1 MKMRFEAATNGRFAA
16 PLIALVSVCLFGC
29 ETAPAADPV
38 VAAPE
43 VNYEGLE
50 TVGSRRLDIA
60 QVRPG
65 VDFAAYTGVLLREPE
80 LAFQTPDRSEG
91 QFPLSEAQKDRF
103 RGMLATEFEA
113 QLGRLD
119 SLELVTEPGPEVLA
133 LNVRVQ
139 DIAVSVS
146 ADSVG
151 RVGRAAAVLEAS
163 GDATVVLELEDSRS
177 NEILARGVDTRTVEG
192 VALRQRGDAMVTRF
206 EAAEKVVEKW
216 AATARSAL
224 DALTSDR

>member
-1 MKMRFEAATNGRFAA
+1 MKKRIEAATGGRLAA
-16 PLIALVSVCLFGC
+16 PLVVLVSVCLFGC

-38 VAAPE
+38 AAEPE

-50 TVGSRRLDIA
+50 TVRSRRLDIV

-80 LAFQTPDRSEG
+80 LAFQTPDRGER

-103 RGMLATEFEA
+103 RNMLATEFEKE
-113 QLGRLD
+113 LGKLD
-119 SLELVTEPGPEVLA
+119 SLDLVTESGSDVVA
-133 LNVRVQ
+133 LSIRVQ
-139 DIAVSVS
+139 DIAVTVS
-146 ADSVG
+146 AESLG

-163 GDATVVLELEDSRS
+163 ADATVVLELKDSLS
-177 NEILARGVDTRTVEG
+177 NEILARGVDTRSVEG
-192 VALRQRGDAMVTRF
+192 AAMRQHGDTMVTRF

-216 AATARSAL
+216 AATARTAL
-224 DALTSDR
+224 DALTSSR